1 MFKRSRRKCLQIKTK
16 RHIRWLDVFAL
27 GQAEDDSH
35 SPRPDFIRNMKIQTP
50 IYLTVALAFLT
61 ATPLA
66 KAEWNV
72 VEKANPLGPGSAVD
86 VLQNGKPVAR
96 LVHGEGQI
104 KPFLHVFGSGG
115 ELVTNPGLDKA
126 GKGAGLFNHHRGIFI
141 GWNKVSSELGNY
153 DMWHRGG
160 PGQGRYDIVKFEN
173 SAHKNGGNIVAHI
186 KWRATK
192 KDDSGSDV
200 IITERRI
207 FKVSRPGDKYT
218 QIDVSFELKA
228 ERDVSLGGDLQHAGV
243 HFRAHT
249 EVAKR
254 NKETSYLW
262 EPSEAKG
269 GGRVIH
275 DKHQWARLLFPI
287 GKRWYT
293 AQEMNSPKNGV
304 KELSWRDYGRF
315 GYFLAKS
322 LKKGDSLNLRFRFAI
337 EETDEPA
344 NAPKQSEVQIKQSH
358 KKCSQRYAAFLKS
371 ID

>member
-1 MFKRSRRKCLQIKTK
+1 MTL
-16 RHIRWLDVFAL
+16 
-27 GQAEDDSH
+27 
-35 SPRPDFIRNMKIQTP
+35 
-50 IYLTVALAFLT
+50 LAF
-61 ATPLA
+61 AVAVPLA
-66 KAEWNV
+66 NAEWKV
-72 VEKANPLGPGSAVD
+72 VEKKNPLGPGSAVD
-86 VLQNGKPVAR
+86 ALQDGKPVAR
-96 LVHGEGQI
+96 LVHGDGQI
-104 KPFLHVFGSGG
+104 KPFLHIFGADG

-141 GWNKVSSELGNY
+141 GWNKVSSDLGNY

-160 PGQGRYDIVKFEN
+160 SGQGRYDIVKFEN
-173 SAHKNGGNIVAHI
+173 TTTKNSGSIVAFI

-192 KDDSGSDV
+192 KDNSGSDV
-200 IITERRI
+200 IISERRT
-207 FKVSRPGDKYT
+207 FTVSRPKGEYT
-218 QIDVSFELKA
+218 QVDANFELKA

-249 EVAKR
+249 EVATR

-275 DKHQWARLLFPI
+275 DNHQWARLLFPI

-315 GYFLAKS
+315 GYFLPKK
-322 LKKGDSLNLRFRFAI
+322 LKKDDPFQLRFRFAI
-337 EETDEPA
+337 EQVEAPA
-344 NAPKQSEVQIKQSH
+344 NAPKQSEAQAKKSH
-358 KKCSQRYAAFLKS
+358 GKCTARYEAFLKS
-371 ID
+371 LT

>member
-1 MFKRSRRKCLQIKTK
+1 
-16 RHIRWLDVFAL
+16 
-27 GQAEDDSH
+27 
-35 SPRPDFIRNMKIQTP
+35 MKIIQFN
-50 IYLTVALAFLT
+50 LKNLLVVMACVVLV
-61 ATPLA
+61 PLV
-66 KAEWNV
+66 KADWKI
-72 VEKANPLGPGSAVD
+72 VEKSNPLGPGSAVD

-104 KPFLHVFGSGG
+104 KPFLHVFGTDG
-115 ELVTNPGLDKA
+115 ELVTNPGVDKE

-141 GWNKVSSELGNY
+141 GWNKVSSELGTY

-173 SAHKNGGNIVAHI
+173 KIGKKFGSIVANI

-192 KDDSGSDV
+192 KDAAGSDV
-200 IITERRI
+200 IITERRV
-207 FKVSRPGDKYT
+207 FKVSRPRGAFT
-218 QIDVSFELKA
+218 QVDASFELNA

-243 HFRAHT
+243 HFRAHA

-269 GGRVIH
+269 AGRVIH
-275 DKHQWARLLFPI
+275 DNHQWVRLLIPI

-304 KELSWRDYGRF
+304 RELSWRDYGRF
-315 GYFLAKS
+315 GYFMPKS
-322 LKKGDSLNLRFRFAI
+322 LKKGDPFNLKFRFAI
-337 EETDEPA
+337 EEVDVPA
-344 NAPKQSEVQIKQSH
+344 NVPKQSIAQIGQSQR
-358 KKCSQRYAAFLKS
+358 KCSRRYEAFLKS
-371 ID
+371 LD

>member
-1 MFKRSRRKCLQIKTK
+1 MA
-16 RHIRWLDVFAL
+16 FA
-27 GQAEDDSH
+27 
-35 SPRPDFIRNMKIQTP
+35 
-50 IYLTVALAFLT
+50 VAV
-61 ATPLA
+61 PLA
-66 KAEWNV
+66 NAEWKV
-72 VEKANPLGPGSAVD
+72 IEKKNPLGPGSAVD
-86 VLQNGKPVAR
+86 VLQDGKPIAR
-96 LVHGEGQI
+96 LVHGDGQI
-104 KPFLHVFGSGG
+104 KPFLHIFGSDG

-141 GWNKVSSELGNY
+141 GWNKVSSDLGNY

-173 SAHKNGGNIVAHI
+173 TTTKNSGSIVALI

-192 KDDSGSDV
+192 KDNSGSDV
-200 IITERRI
+200 IISERRTFTI
-207 FKVSRPGDKYT
+207 SRPKGKYT
-218 QIDVSFELKA
+218 QVDANFKLNA

-249 EVAKR
+249 EVATR

-269 GGRVIH
+269 GGRVI
-275 DKHQWARLLFPI
+275 DDNHQWARLLFPI

-315 GYFLAKS
+315 GYFLPKK
-322 LKKGDSLNLRFRFAI
+322 LKKGDPLQLRFRFAI
-337 EETDEPA
+337 EEVDAPA
-344 NAPKQSEVQIKQSH
+344 NAPKQSEAQAKKSH
-358 KKCSQRYAAFLKS
+358 GKCTDRYEAFLKS
-371 ID
+371 LD